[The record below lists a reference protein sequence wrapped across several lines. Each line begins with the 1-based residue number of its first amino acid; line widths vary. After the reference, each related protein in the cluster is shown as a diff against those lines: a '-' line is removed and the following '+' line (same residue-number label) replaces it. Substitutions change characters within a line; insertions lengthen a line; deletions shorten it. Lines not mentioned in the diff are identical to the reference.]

1 MRISEG
7 QLRSAIRSLISEISI
22 RMSHDPD
29 DLGAYLDDEIGLERL
44 PIISLPI
51 DQIEGFEP
59 EEKMDDPASR
69 KKMLHMAVGID
80 NLPPI
85 LVRQHPSNPSKW
97 QVIDGHHRLH
107 AHRLAGSEVVPAR
120 VVPDEFIED
129 ALIPPMR

>member
-1 MRISEG
+1 MRISER
-7 QLRSAIRSLISEISI
+7 QLRMAIRSLLSEINI

-29 DLGAYLDDEIGLERL
+29 DFGAYIYDDSGLEEL
-44 PIISLPI
+44 PVVSLPI
-51 DQIEGFEP
+51 DRVEGFEP

-80 NLPPI
+80 DLPPI

-107 AHRLAGSEVVPAR
+107 AHRLAGSEMIPAR
-120 VVPDEFIED
+120 VVPEEFIED
-129 ALIPPMR
+129 AIIPQMR

>member
-29 DLGAYLDDEIGLERL
+29 DLGAYLDDETGLERL

-51 DQIEGFEP
+51 DRVEGFEP
-59 EEKMDDPASR
+59 EEKMSAPESR
-69 KKMLHMAVGID
+69 KKVLHMSGGVYG
-80 NLPPI
+80 LPPI
-85 LVRQHPSNPSKW
+85 LVRQHPSDPSMW

-107 AHRLAGSEVVPAR
+107 AHRQAGSKKIPAQ

-129 ALIPPMR
+129 VLTPPMR